1 MTETTDQ
8 SREEAAAAESGP
20 RKSKG
25 LPTSYGPDGEFLGT
39 AISPYHADWRQ
50 ISKQRWVCFE
60 GPTIG
65 GPDWKT
71 KAKVLYEPGAGRI
84 FWR

>member
-8 SREEAAAAESGP
+8 SREEAAAAESNP
-20 RKSKG
+20 RKG

-60 GPTIG
+60 GPVIG
-65 GPDWKT
+65 GRKT